1 MKPGE
6 GERRGRRGKSSKKGD
21 VGKIKKMGKKC
32 LEVGENSLLET
43 ILNGVYSR
51 PTARFFASV
60 VTSR

>member
-32 LEVGENSLLET
+32 LEVGEN
-43 ILNGVYSR
+43 IGKI
-51 PTARFFASV
+51 AF
-60 VTSR
+60 